1 MGNMVVNHTNYFKL
15 IMNSSWEEFDF
26 FMTMDLNSLI

>member
-1 MGNMVVNHTNYFKL
+1 MGNTVVSHVNYFKL